1 VPNLLFVT
9 STIDDF
15 REIQQRFSR
24 NGSTFTVVRN
34 IVNTYDEIVGMR
46 INLVVLDINSLGEL
60 DMDAP
65 LWAELREI
73 KKSYKLSVLTLI
85 PRELVDRLNSRYEI
99 TDFVIK
105 PAANIELET
114 RIKRALK
121 QMTTNGNGEIIKCGE
136 LVINQTTCEVS
147 IAGIPVELTF
157 KEYELLKFL
166 AGNKG
171 RVFTREALLNEVW
184 GYDYF
189 GGDRTVDV
197 HIRRLRSKIE
207 ATGYN
212 FIDTVRNIGYKF
224 RNGSK

>member
-1 VPNLLFVT
+1 MPNLLFVT
-9 STIDDF
+9 TAVDAF
-15 REIQQRFSR
+15 REIQQKFSR
-24 NGSTFTVVRN
+24 NGSMFTATSDITN
-34 IVNTYDEIVGMR
+34 IYDEIIGER
-46 INLVVLDINSLGEL
+46 ISLVVLDINSQEEL
-60 DMDAP
+60 DMDSP
-65 LWAELREI
+65 LWTELREI
-73 KKSYKLSVLTLI
+73 KKSYKLSVITLI
-85 PRELVDRLNSRYEI
+85 PHELTDRLNSRYEI

-105 PAANIELET
+105 PVSNIELET

-121 QMTTNGNGEIIKCGE
+121 QMTTSGGADIIKCGE
-136 LVINQTTCEVS
+136 MVINQTTCEVS
-147 IAGIPVELTF
+147 VAGIPVELTF
-157 KEYELLKFL
+157 KEYELLRFL

-207 ATGYN
+207 ATGHS

-224 RNGSK
+224 RNGS

>member
-1 VPNLLFVT
+1 LPNLLFVT
-9 STIDDF
+9 TAVDAF
-15 REIQQRFSR
+15 REIQQKFSR
-24 NGSTFTVVRN
+24 NGSTFTVTRDIEN
-34 IVNTYDEIVGMR
+34 IYDEIVGER
-46 INLVVLDINSLGEL
+46 INLIMLDISSQEEL
-60 DMDAP
+60 NLESD
-65 LWAELREI
+65 LWTELREI
-73 KKSYKLSVLTLI
+73 KKSYKLSVITLI
-85 PRELVDRLNSRYEI
+85 PRELTDKLNSRYEI

-105 PAANIELET
+105 PVNNIELET

-121 QMTTNGNGEIIKCGE
+121 QMTVNGDGDIIKCGE

-147 IAGIPVELTF
+147 VAGIPVELTF

-166 AGNKG
+166 ASNKG
-171 RVFTREALLNEVW
+171 RVYTREALLNEVW

-207 ATGYN
+207 ATGHN

-224 RNGSK
+224 RAGS

>member
-1 VPNLLFVT
+1 MPNLLFVT
-9 STIDDF
+9 TAVDAF
-15 REIQQRFSR
+15 RDIQQKFSR
-24 NGSTFTVVRN
+24 NGSTFTATSDTAG
-34 IVNTYDEIVGMR
+34 IYDEIIDER
-46 INLVVLDINSLGEL
+46 ISLVVLDINSREEL
-60 DMDAP
+60 DMDSP
-65 LWAELREI
+65 LWTELREI
-73 KKSYKLSVLTLI
+73 KKSYKLSIITLI
-85 PRELVDRLNSRYEI
+85 PRNLTDRLSSRYEI

-105 PAANIELET
+105 PVSNIELET

-121 QMTTNGNGEIIKCGE
+121 QLSTNGGADIIKCGE
-136 LVINQTTCEVS
+136 MVINQTTCEVS
-147 IAGIPVELTF
+147 VAGIPVELTF
-157 KEYELLKFL
+157 KEYELLRFL

-207 ATGYN
+207 ATGHS

-224 RNGSK
+224 RNGS

>member
-1 VPNLLFVT
+1 MPNLLFVT
-9 STIDDF
+9 TAVDAF

-24 NGSTFTVVRN
+24 NGSTFTITRN
-34 IVNTYDEIVGMR
+34 IVNAYDEIVGER
-46 INLVVLDINSLGEL
+46 ISLVVLDINSLEEL
-60 DMDAP
+60 DMDSP
-65 LWAELREI
+65 VWTELKEI
-73 KKSYKLSVLTLI
+73 KKSYKLSVITLV
-85 PRELVDRLNSRYEI
+85 PHELVDRLNSRYEI

-105 PAANIELET
+105 PVSPIELET

-121 QMTTNGNGEIIKCGE
+121 QMTTNGNAEIIKCGE
-136 LVINQTTCEVS
+136 LVINQTACEVS
-147 IAGIPVELTF
+147 VAGIPVELTF

-207 ATGYN
+207 ATGHS

-224 RNGSK
+224 RNGS

>member
-9 STIDDF
+9 TAVDAF
-15 REIQQRFSR
+15 REIQHKFSR
-24 NGSTFTVVRN
+24 NGSTFTVTRGIEN
-34 IVNTYDEIVGMR
+34 IYDEIVGER
-46 INLVVLDINSLGEL
+46 ISLIVLDISNQAEL
-60 DMDAP
+60 DMESD
-65 LWAELREI
+65 LWTDLREI
-73 KKSYKLSVLTLI
+73 KKSYKLSIITLI
-85 PRELVDRLNSRYEI
+85 PRELTDRLNSRYEI

-105 PAANIELET
+105 PISNMELET

-121 QMTTNGNGEIIKCGE
+121 QMSTNGDADIIKCGE

-147 IAGIPVELTF
+147 VAGIPVELTF
-157 KEYELLKFL
+157 KEYELVRFL
-166 AGNKG
+166 ASNKG
-171 RVFTREALLNEVW
+171 RVYSREALLNEVW

-224 RNGSK
+224 RNGS

>member
-1 VPNLLFVT
+1 MPNLLFVT
-9 STIDDF
+9 TAVDAF
-15 REIQQRFSR
+15 RDIQQKFSR
-24 NGSTFTVVRN
+24 NGSTFTATSDTAG
-34 IVNTYDEIVGMR
+34 IYDEIIDER
-46 INLVVLDINSLGEL
+46 ISLVVLDINSREEL
-60 DMDAP
+60 DMDSP
-65 LWAELREI
+65 LWTELREI
-73 KKSYKLSVLTLI
+73 KKSYKLSIITLI
-85 PRELVDRLNSRYEI
+85 PRNLTDRLNSRYEI

-105 PAANIELET
+105 PVSNIELET

-121 QMTTNGNGEIIKCGE
+121 QLSTNGGADIIKCGE
-136 LVINQTTCEVS
+136 MVINQTTCEVS
-147 IAGIPVELTF
+147 VAGIPVELTF
-157 KEYELLKFL
+157 KEYELLRFL

-207 ATGYN
+207 ATGHS

-224 RNGSK
+224 RNGS